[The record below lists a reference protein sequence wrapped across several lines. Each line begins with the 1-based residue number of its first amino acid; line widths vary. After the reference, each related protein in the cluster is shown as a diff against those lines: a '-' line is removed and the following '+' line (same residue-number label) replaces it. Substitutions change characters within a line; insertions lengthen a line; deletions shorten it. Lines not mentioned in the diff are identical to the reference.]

1 MKMSRFVL
9 LTMVFAVSLKAR
21 AESVSAY
28 SLIGNQQYW
37 HGKTVTVTGVFFADR
52 ASLLYLNLESMKYR
66 VRNDSFL
73 LDADRNFIKSFEYMS
88 GNRITIVGKFVSEK
102 YLGASGII
110 EVDEVAS
117 EKLISDLY
125 GPPQKVK
132 DK

>member
-9 LTMVFAVSLKAR
+9 LTMVFALSLKAS

-73 LDADRNFIKSFEYMS
+73 LDADRDFIKSFEYMS

>member
-1 MKMSRFVL
+1 
-9 LTMVFAVSLKAR
+9 
-21 AESVSAY
+21 
-28 SLIGNQQYW
+28 
-37 HGKTVTVTGVFFADR
+37 
-52 ASLLYLNLESMKYR
+52 
-66 VRNDSFL
+66 
-73 LDADRNFIKSFEYMS
+73 MS

-132 DK
+132 YK

>member
-1 MKMSRFVL
+1 MKLGRFVVL
-9 LTMVFAVSLKAR
+9 FIVFTVAIKVN

-28 SLIGNQQYW
+28 SLIGNIQYW
-37 HGKTVTVTGVFFADR
+37 HGKTITVSGVFFADR
-52 ASLLYLNLESMKYR
+52 ASLLYLNRESMEYH
-66 VRNDSFL
+66 VANDAFL
-73 LDADRNFIKSFEYMS
+73 LQADRDFIKSFEHMS
-88 GNRITIVGKFVSEK
+88 GKRITVIGKFVAEK

-132 DK
+132 YR

>member
-1 MKMSRFVL
+1 
-9 LTMVFAVSLKAR
+9 
-21 AESVSAY
+21 
-28 SLIGNQQYW
+28 
-37 HGKTVTVTGVFFADR
+37 
-52 ASLLYLNLESMKYR
+52 MKYR
-66 VRNDSFL
+66 IRNDSFL

-132 DK
+132 YK